1 MILQDEI
8 KQKAEEY
15 SKRECPVNGEHYN
28 QTINTGDLVLYA
40 KNDFTAGANFILD
53 KLRWKDPKEELPEK
67 YYDVLVKIE
76 CETSG
81 VFYLIGYTV
90 DDNTWRLYYGDGISM
105 ESEGRTIVGWRNIIE
120 L

>member
-15 SKRECPVNGEHYN
+15 KNKVYEDVYQES
-28 QTINTGDLVLYA
+28 DLAEQKLQCI
-40 KNDFTAGANFILD
+40 NDFTAGANFILD
-53 KLRWKDPKEELPEK
+53 KLRFKNPKEELPEK